1 MDLRAICQSRS
12 QGHDALPC
20 LKPQL
25 LTVCLRLIFNL
36 DKRHLKVDHQ
46 HDVIDEVVGMTE
58 NNIPIL
64 WETINVHAED
74 HLKTEAQ
81 KLKMVNHLHFVS
93 N

>member
-1 MDLRAICQSRS
+1 MDLREICQSRS

-25 LTVCLRLIFNL
+25 LTVCLRRIFNL
-36 DKRHLKVDHQ
+36 DKCHLKVDNQ

-58 NNIPIL
+58 DNIPIL

-81 KLKMVNHLHFVS
+81 KLKMVNHLHFMS